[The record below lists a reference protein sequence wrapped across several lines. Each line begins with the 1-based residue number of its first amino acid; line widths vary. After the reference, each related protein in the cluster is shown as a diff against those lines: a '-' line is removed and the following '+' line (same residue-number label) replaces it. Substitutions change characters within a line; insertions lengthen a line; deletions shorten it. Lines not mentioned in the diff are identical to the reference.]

1 MDSDLISII
10 VPVFNAEKFL
20 HKCIEIKKVDFKQ
33 RNLSHLK
40 FSGTL

>member
-1 MDSDLISII
+1 MHIFSTKLYSGYLT
-10 VPVFNAEKFL
+10 FL

-33 RNLSHLK
+33 RNLFHLK